1 MFMLKKYST
10 LALSISVAIVSLIS
24 SIISPVNAHG
34 VSTGYVNGNEQS
46 PQGRATQVRQ
56 TIRFIVPTTDITQIR
71 IVAPEGIKI
80 GNNIA
85 LYNDTTRQLLSGVVE
100 HKSGND
106 IEIDLPQ
113 SLAPNTQVTVDLN
126 SVSLWGTDRTYHL
139 YSKSTT
145 ISGYTYI
152 GSAEFHRY

>member
-1 MFMLKKYST
+1 MFKYYLT
-10 LALSISVAIVSLIS
+10 LALATSVSIGLIS
-24 SIISPVNAHG
+24 SITSPVNAHG
-34 VSTGYVNGNEQS
+34 VGMGYVNSAEQS

-56 TIRFIVPTTDITQIR
+56 TIRFIVPTTGITQLK

-85 LYNDTTRQLLSGVVE
+85 LYNDTVHQSLSGIVG

-106 IEIDLPQ
+106 VEIDLPQ
-113 SLAPNTQVTVDLN
+113 SLAPNTQMTVDLN
-126 SVSLWGTDRTYHL
+126 SVSLWGTARTYHV
-139 YSKSTT
+139 YSKSTN
-145 ISGYTYI
+145 SSDYTYL